1 MKVESIEQTR
11 SPSGKLRVRFDDGS
25 SMLIFPAVIAEHGIY
40 SGMEI
45 PQAALK
51 SLKESNAAASAK
63 DRAVRIVSATSISK
77 KELEKR
83 LVQKGESEENA
94 KQAVL
99 WLDELK
105 LLDDALVAQQI
116 VRNGLARGYGASR
129 IRQMLYEKRIPKNL
143 WEEAL
148 SDLPSQDD
156 AIDAFLQRR
165 FRGKKPDRAECKR
178 ATDALL
184 RRGHSWNDI
193 RKALERYAPEEDFY
207 GDESI

>member
-11 SPSGKLRVRFDDGS
+11 SPSGKLRVRFDNGS
-25 SMLIFPAVIAEHGIY
+25 SLLIFPSVIAEHGIY
-40 SGMEI
+40 SGMEL
-45 PQAALK
+45 PEAALN
-51 SLKESNAAASAK
+51 SLEESNAAASAK

-83 LVQKGESEENA
+83 LIQKGEREEDA
-94 KQAVL
+94 KQAVM
-99 WLDELK
+99 WLENLK
-105 LLDDALVAQQI
+105 LLDDKQVAQQI
-116 VRNGLARGYGASR
+116 VRNGLSRGYGASR
-129 IRQMLYEKRIPKNL
+129 IRQMLYEKRIPKEL

-148 SDLPSQDD
+148 SDLPPQDD

-165 FRGKKPDRAECKR
+165 FHGRKPDRAECKR

-193 RKALERYAPEEDFY
+193 RRALERYAPEEEFY
-207 GDESI
+207 EDAY

>member
-11 SPSGKLRVRFDDGS
+11 SLSGKLRVRFDNGS
-25 SMLIFPAVIAEHGIY
+25 SLLIFPSVIAEHGIY
-40 SGMEI
+40 SGMEL
-45 PQAALK
+45 PEAALN

-63 DRAVRIVSATSISK
+63 ERAVRIVSATSISK

-83 LVQKGESEENA
+83 LIQKGEKEEDA
-94 KQAVL
+94 KQAVM
-99 WLDELK
+99 WLEDLK
-105 LLDDALVAQQI
+105 LLDDKQVAQQI
-116 VRNGLARGYGASR
+116 VRNGLSRGYGASR
-129 IRQMLYEKRIPKNL
+129 IRQMLYEKRIPKEL

-148 SDLPSQDD
+148 SDLPPQDD

-165 FRGKKPDRAECKR
+165 FRGRKPDRAECKR

-193 RKALERYAPEEDFY
+193 RRALERYAPEEEFY
-207 GDESI
+207 EDAY

>member
-11 SPSGKLRVRFDDGS
+11 SPSGKLRVRFDNGS
-25 SMLIFPAVIAEHGIY
+25 SLLIFPSVIAEHGIY
-40 SGMEI
+40 SGMEL
-45 PQAALK
+45 PEAALN

-63 DRAVRIVSATSISK
+63 ERAVRIVSATSISK

-83 LVQKGESEENA
+83 LIQKGEKEEDA
-94 KQAVL
+94 KQAVM
-99 WLDELK
+99 WLEDLK
-105 LLDDALVAQQI
+105 LLDDKQVAQQI
-116 VRNGLARGYGASR
+116 VRNGLSRGYGASR
-129 IRQMLYEKRIPKNL
+129 IRQMLYEKRIPKEL

-148 SDLPSQDD
+148 SDLPPQDD

-165 FRGKKPDRAECKR
+165 FHGRKPDRAECKR

-193 RKALERYAPEEDFY
+193 RRALERYAPEEEFY
-207 GDESI
+207 EDAY

>member
-25 SMLIFPAVIAEHGIY
+25 SMLVFPAVIAEHGIY

-51 SLKESNAAASAK
+51 SLQESNAAASAK

-105 LLDDALVAQQI
+105 LLDDAQVAQQI

-129 IRQMLYEKRIPKNL
+129 IRQMLYEKRIPKDL

-178 ATDALL
+178 ATDALS

>member
-11 SPSGKLRVRFDDGS
+11 SPSGKLRVRFDNGS
-25 SMLIFPAVIAEHGIY
+25 SLLIFPSVIAEHGIY
-40 SGMEI
+40 SGMEL
-45 PQAALK
+45 PEAALN

-83 LVQKGESEENA
+83 LIQKGEKEEDA
-94 KQAVL
+94 KQAVM
-99 WLDELK
+99 WLEDLK
-105 LLDDALVAQQI
+105 LLDDKQVAQQI
-116 VRNGLARGYGASR
+116 VRNGLSRGYGASR
-129 IRQMLYEKRIPKNL
+129 IRQMLYEKRIPKEL

-148 SDLPSQDD
+148 SDLPPQDD
-156 AIDAFLQRR
+156 AIDTFLQRR
-165 FRGKKPDRAECKR
+165 FHGRKPDRAECKR

-193 RKALERYAPEEDFY
+193 RRALERYAPDEEFY
-207 GDESI
+207 EDAY

>member
-11 SPSGKLRVRFDDGS
+11 SPSGKLRVRFDNGS
-25 SMLIFPAVIAEHGIY
+25 SLLIFPSVIAEHGIY
-40 SGMEI
+40 SGMEL
-45 PQAALK
+45 PEAALN

-83 LVQKGESEENA
+83 LIQKGEKEEDA
-94 KQAVL
+94 KQAVM
-99 WLDELK
+99 WLEDLK
-105 LLDDALVAQQI
+105 LLDDKQVAQQI
-116 VRNGLARGYGASR
+116 VRNGLSRGYGASR
-129 IRQMLYEKRIPKNL
+129 IRQMLYEKRIPKEL

-148 SDLPSQDD
+148 SDLPPQDD

-165 FRGKKPDRAECKR
+165 FRGREPDRAECKR

-193 RKALERYAPEEDFY
+193 RRALERYAPEEEFY
-207 GDESI
+207 EDAY

>member
-11 SPSGKLRVRFDDGS
+11 SPSGKLRVRFDNGS
-25 SMLIFPAVIAEHGIY
+25 SLLIFPSVIAEHGIY
-40 SGMEI
+40 SGMEL
-45 PQAALK
+45 PEAALN

-63 DRAVRIVSATSISK
+63 ERAVRIVSAASISK

-83 LVQKGESEENA
+83 LIQKGEKEEDA
-94 KQAVL
+94 KQAVM
-99 WLDELK
+99 WLEDLK
-105 LLDDALVAQQI
+105 LLDDKQVAQQI
-116 VRNGLARGYGASR
+116 VRNGLSRGYGASR
-129 IRQMLYEKRIPKNL
+129 IRQMLYEKRIPKEL

-148 SDLPSQDD
+148 SDLPPQDD

-165 FRGKKPDRAECKR
+165 FHGRKPDRAECKR

-193 RKALERYAPEEDFY
+193 RRALERYAPEEEFY
-207 GDESI
+207 EDAY

>member
-11 SPSGKLRVRFDDGS
+11 SPSGKLRVRFDNGS
-25 SMLIFPAVIAEHGIY
+25 SLLIFPSVIAEHGIY
-40 SGMEI
+40 SGMEL
-45 PQAALK
+45 PEAALN

-63 DRAVRIVSATSISK
+63 ERAVRIVSATSISK

-83 LVQKGESEENA
+83 LIQKGEKEEDA
-94 KQAVL
+94 KQAVM
-99 WLDELK
+99 WLEDLK
-105 LLDDALVAQQI
+105 LLDDKQVAQQI
-116 VRNGLARGYGASR
+116 VRNGLSRGYGASR
-129 IRQMLYEKRIPKNL
+129 IRQMLYEKRIPKEL

-148 SDLPSQDD
+148 SDLPPQDD

-165 FRGKKPDRAECKR
+165 FRGRKPDRAECKR

-193 RKALERYAPEEDFY
+193 RRALERYVPEEEFY
-207 GDESI
+207 EDAY

>member
-25 SMLIFPAVIAEHGIY
+25 NMLIFPAVLAEHGIY
-40 SGMEI
+40 SGMEL
-45 PQAALK
+45 PKAALE
-51 SLKESNAAASAK
+51 SLRESNASASAK

-94 KQAVL
+94 KQAVS
-99 WLDELK
+99 WLSELK
-105 LLDDALVAQQI
+105 LLDDAQVAQQI
-116 VRNGLARGYGASR
+116 VRNGLARGYGAAR
-129 IRQMLYEKRIPKNL
+129 IRQMLYEKRVPKEY
-143 WEEAL
+143 WDEAL

-156 AIDAFLQRR
+156 AIDTFLQRR
-165 FRGKKPDRAECKR
+165 FHGKKPDRAECKR

-193 RKALERYAPEEDFY
+193 RRALERYAPEEEFY
-207 GDESI
+207 GDEFI

>member
-11 SPSGKLRVRFDDGS
+11 SPSGKLRVRFDNGS
-25 SMLIFPAVIAEHGIY
+25 SLLIFPSVIAEHGIY
-40 SGMEI
+40 SGMEL
-45 PQAALK
+45 PEAALN

-83 LVQKGESEENA
+83 LIQKGEKEEDA
-94 KQAVL
+94 KQAVM
-99 WLDELK
+99 WLEDLK
-105 LLDDALVAQQI
+105 LLDDKQVAQQI
-116 VRNGLARGYGASR
+116 VRNGLSRGYGASR
-129 IRQMLYEKRIPKNL
+129 IRQMLYEKRIPKEL

-148 SDLPSQDD
+148 SDLPPQDD

-165 FRGKKPDRAECKR
+165 FRGRKPDRAECKR

-193 RKALERYAPEEDFY
+193 RRALERYAPEEEFY
-207 GDESI
+207 EDAY

>member
-11 SPSGKLRVRFDDGS
+11 SPSGKLRVRFDNGS
-25 SMLIFPAVIAEHGIY
+25 SLLIFPSVIAEHGIY
-40 SGMEI
+40 SGMEL
-45 PQAALK
+45 PEAALN

-63 DRAVRIVSATSISK
+63 ERAVRIVSATSISK

-83 LVQKGESEENA
+83 LIQKGEKEEDA
-94 KQAVL
+94 KQAVM
-99 WLDELK
+99 WLEDLK
-105 LLDDALVAQQI
+105 LLDDKQVAQQI
-116 VRNGLARGYGASR
+116 VRNGLSRGYGASR
-129 IRQMLYEKRIPKNL
+129 IRQMLYEKRIPKEL

-148 SDLPSQDD
+148 SDLPPQDD

-165 FRGKKPDRAECKR
+165 FRGRKPDRAECKR

-193 RKALERYAPEEDFY
+193 RRALERYAPEEEFY
-207 GDESI
+207 EDAY

>member
-11 SPSGKLRVRFDDGS
+11 SPSGKLRVRFDNGS
-25 SMLIFPAVIAEHGIY
+25 SLLIFPSVIAEHGIY
-40 SGMEI
+40 SGMEL
-45 PQAALK
+45 PEAALN

-83 LVQKGESEENA
+83 LIQKGEKEEDA
-94 KQAVL
+94 KQAVM
-99 WLDELK
+99 WLEDLK
-105 LLDDALVAQQI
+105 LLDDKQVAQQI
-116 VRNGLARGYGASR
+116 VRNGLSRGYGASR
-129 IRQMLYEKRIPKNL
+129 IRQMLYEKRIPKEL
-143 WEEAL
+143 WEDAL
-148 SDLPSQDD
+148 SDLPPQDD

-165 FRGKKPDRAECKR
+165 FRGRKPDRAECKR

-193 RKALERYAPEEDFY
+193 RRALERYAPEEEFY
-207 GDESI
+207 EDAY

>member
-11 SPSGKLRVRFDDGS
+11 SPSGKLRVRFDNGS
-25 SMLIFPAVIAEHGIY
+25 SLLIFPSVIAEHGIY
-40 SGMEI
+40 SGMEL
-45 PQAALK
+45 PEAALN

-83 LVQKGESEENA
+83 LIQKGEKEEDA
-94 KQAVL
+94 KQAVM
-99 WLDELK
+99 WLEDLK
-105 LLDDALVAQQI
+105 LLDDKQVAQQI
-116 VRNGLARGYGASR
+116 VRNGLSRGYGASR
-129 IRQMLYEKRIPKNL
+129 IRQMLYEKRIPKEL

-148 SDLPSQDD
+148 SDLPPQDD

-165 FRGKKPDRAECKR
+165 FRGRKPDRAECKR
-178 ATDALL
+178 TTDALL

-193 RKALERYAPEEDFY
+193 RRALERYAPEEEFY
-207 GDESI
+207 EDAY

>member
-11 SPSGKLRVRFDDGS
+11 SPSGKLRVRFDNGS
-25 SMLIFPAVIAEHGIY
+25 SLLIFPSVIAEHGIY
-40 SGMEI
+40 SGMEL
-45 PQAALK
+45 PEAALN

-63 DRAVRIVSATSISK
+63 ERAVRIVSAASISK

-83 LVQKGESEENA
+83 LIQKGEKEEDA
-94 KQAVL
+94 KQAVM
-99 WLDELK
+99 WLEDLK
-105 LLDDALVAQQI
+105 LLDDKQVAQQI
-116 VRNGLARGYGASR
+116 VRNGLSRGYGASR
-129 IRQMLYEKRIPKNL
+129 IRQMLYEKRIPKEL

-148 SDLPSQDD
+148 SDLPPQDD

-165 FRGKKPDRAECKR
+165 FRGRKPDRAECKR

-193 RKALERYAPEEDFY
+193 RRALERYAPEEEFY
-207 GDESI
+207 EDAY

>member
-11 SPSGKLRVRFDDGS
+11 SPSGKLRVRFDNGS
-25 SMLIFPAVIAEHGIY
+25 SLLIFPSVIAEHGIY
-40 SGMEI
+40 SGMEL
-45 PQAALK
+45 PEAALG
-51 SLKESNAAASAK
+51 SLRESNAAASAK

-83 LVQKGESEENA
+83 LIQKGEKEEDA
-94 KQAVL
+94 KQAVM
-99 WLDELK
+99 WLEELK
-105 LLDDALVAQQI
+105 LLDDKQVAQQI
-116 VRNGLARGYGASR
+116 VRNGLSRGYGASR
-129 IRQMLYEKRIPKNL
+129 IRQLLYEKRIPKEL

-148 SDLPSQDD
+148 SDLPPQDD

-165 FRGKKPDRAECKR
+165 FHGRKPDRAECKR

-193 RKALERYAPEEDFY
+193 RRALERYAPEEEFY
-207 GDESI
+207 EDAY